1 MIRVGVTG
9 ATGRMGGA
17 VVETAADRDDVEI
30 AFGVNRDP
38 DVDSVAGVPVR
49 PSSDLTDLLAETEVD
64 AVVDFTGPD
73 TAARAAAACAEA
85 GVAFVTG
92 TTGFEE
98 DTLSALQS
106 ASGAVPVL
114 KASNFSRGIQALR
127 RTLAEAVAAL
137 PGYDVELTET
147 HHNGKRDAP
156 SGTALTLLEDIADH
170 RDFET
175 VYGREGLQ
183 PREDGEIGVHVRRA
197 GNVRGEHEIMFAG
210 NDEVVTLTHRAEDR
224 SVFAAG
230 ALDAAVWAADR
241 DADFYTFADM
251 VAADG

>member
-17 VVETAADRDDVEI
+17 VVETAADRDDVEV
-30 AFGVNRDP
+30 AFAVNRDP
-38 DVDSVAGVPVR
+38 EVGSVAGVAVR
-49 PSSDLTDLLAETEVD
+49 PSSDLADLLAEHDVD

-73 TAARAAAACAEA
+73 TAARAASACAEA

-98 DTLSALQS
+98 DTLSELQS
-106 ASGAVPVL
+106 ASGVVPVL

-127 RTLAEAVAAL
+127 RTLTEAVAAL

-156 SGTALTLLEDIADH
+156 SGTALALLEDIAEQ

-183 PREDGEIGVHVRRA
+183 PREAGEIGVHVRRA
-197 GNVRGEHEIMFAG
+197 GNVRGEHEIMFAA

-241 DADFYTFADM
+241 EADFYTFADM